1 MLSVKGILCNLQFL
15 IFTFFMIALAKTS
28 SVMLNSDDKYA
39 HPCLVPVVRGKSFS
53 LFTVSMM
60 SALRGFFGDVQI
72 KLKRF
77 PSTILHPISMCVFFL
92 YRVVL
97 TLAGCPM
104 SQLKFDLPEDCQMPQ
119 IAQPNRTALPSTH
132 FRCQLRGCHLCF

>member
-1 MLSVKGILCNLQFL
+1 
-15 IFTFFMIALAKTS
+15 MIALAKTS

-60 SALRGFFGDVQI
+60 SALGAFFGDVQI

-77 PSTILHPISMCVFFL
+77 PSTILHPISMCVFFSI
-92 YRVVL
+92 
-97 TLAGCPM
+97 P
-104 SQLKFDLPEDCQMPQ
+104 
-119 IAQPNRTALPSTH
+119 PSSSDSSWVSYEST
-132 FRCQLRGCHLCF
+132 QV

>member
-1 MLSVKGILCNLQFL
+1 
-15 IFTFFMIALAKTS
+15 
-28 SVMLNSDDKYA
+28 MLNSGDKYT

-60 SALRGFFGDVQI
+60 SALGFFFGDVQI

-92 YRVVL
+92 YHQVVL
-97 TLAGCPM
+97 TLAGYPM
-104 SQLKFDLPEDCQMPQ
+104 SQLKSDLPEDCQMPQ
-119 IAQPNRTALPSTH
+119 VAQPNRTALPSTH
-132 FRCQLRGCHLCF
+132 FRCQLQDCHLCF